1 MEPDPLRRDLQAL
14 HPAGFGWA
22 MACTR
27 GDRHAAEAVLQT
39 SYLRILE
46 GRARFDGRSSFRTF
60 LFGVIRIVAAG
71 HRRRRFL
78 EGLFLARYL
87 DTIRA
92 AGEEAGRREGH
103 RAEVLAV
110 RQALSSLPRR
120 QREVLH
126 LVFYE
131 GLTIEEAAR
140 IIGVGL
146 GSARTHYERGKKRLR
161 EKLAGGDGTNE

>member
-1 MEPDPLRRDLQAL
+1 MEPDPLRRDLKAL

-27 GDRHAAEAVLQT
+27 GDRQEAEAVLQT
-39 SYLRILE
+39 SYLRILQ
-46 GRARFDGRSSFRTF
+46 GKARFDGRSSFRTF

-71 HRRRRFL
+71 RRRRRLL
-78 EGLFLARYL
+78 EGLFLERYG
-87 DTIRA
+87 DTLRT
-92 AGEEAGRREGH
+92 AGEGGGGNEPDGAEA
-103 RAEVLAV
+103 LAV

-131 GLTIEEAAR
+131 GLTIQEAAR
-140 IIGVGL
+140 IMGVGL
-146 GSARTHYERGKKRLR
+146 GSARTHYERGKRGLR
-161 EKLAGGDGTNE
+161 ERLTEGAGAHE